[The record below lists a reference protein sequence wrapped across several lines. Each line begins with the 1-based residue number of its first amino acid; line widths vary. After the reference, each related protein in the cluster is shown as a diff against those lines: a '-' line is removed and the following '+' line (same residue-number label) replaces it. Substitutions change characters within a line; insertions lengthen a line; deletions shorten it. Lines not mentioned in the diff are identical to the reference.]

1 MPANKIS
8 LKMAKNHNPG
18 RAKMEAA
25 EGAPETYM
33 GSAMSDYV
41 SPV

>member
-8 LKMAKNHNPG
+8 LKMAKKHNPG
-18 RAKMEAA
+18 RTKVEAA
-25 EGAPETYM
+25 AGAREMHM

>member
-1 MPANKIS
+1 MAANKIS

-18 RAKMEAA
+18 GAKVEAA
-25 EGAPETYM
+25 AGARGTHM